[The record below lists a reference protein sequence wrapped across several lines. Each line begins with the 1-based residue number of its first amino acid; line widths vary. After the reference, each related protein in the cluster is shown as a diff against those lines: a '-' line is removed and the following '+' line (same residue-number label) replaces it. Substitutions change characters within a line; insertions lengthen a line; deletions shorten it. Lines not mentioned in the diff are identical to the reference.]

1 MPLSALTESVQAPTW
16 PAERV
21 DRESQEGDVVTIG
34 FMATAPNGQTVS
46 YSATGLP
53 PGLSINPS
61 TGVVSG
67 TLPISQ
73 AGTVNTGGS
82 AGVHTNVTITA
93 TSSGGASSNYVF
105 DWRVSRFRKGDLFAG
120 VGGGRYRVFSDQGV
134 FKYELTVD
142 REEDFIDYTGNNYG
156 WYGGTTTGCGYNW
169 VTRRMYFTAF
179 DDDYDPSVAE
189 VDPVP
194 VGGEIVRTNR
204 LSTFRDAGLERGGAA
219 TGIPIDGG
227 PESVIFGTDYGP
239 DGALGTSD
247 DVPGTMYIGHALG
260 YYSPAPQNIDPNDFA
275 EMNADI
281 NDNAI
286 IGTDDWFF
294 FYYVDA
300 AGNPILDNN
309 GERIPYTQGFSMDG
323 YLEKWP
329 GTKWL
334 NQSNQ
339 PIQALVQYGRD
350 IQKWLPDGVGG
361 WTRGVPDPD
370 TAPLVEGYDTH
381 AGWQGSD
388 WLDLSSDQRTIYYT
402 SEWGVVYRYDV
413 GPSPADGIRQRAVAP
428 ANPENYPVKNWPY
441 ATLLPENP
449 SNPAPVVLYALRL
462 LPPGDGTG
470 GLLVAEPTA
479 ILRIN
484 ENGTI
489 VNRYDADV
497 DGWFALNIAPDGRSF
512 WSASTANGR
521 IYRWDI
527 ATGALVSLA
536 AAGTSGIVSGASQD
550 ANGRYTLDGLCVM
563 GEYTAAQEICG
574 DGIDNDEDGEIDEVC
589 EPIEACSS
597 LSPGDDDGDGLV
609 DSNDPD
615 CPGTTNVC
623 AVSGYTDPS
632 VAGYCARFNLEGD
645 NVSLLPAPGPPAH
658 TNQREVYT
666 VSGLPPGITAS
677 ANGVLSGTPQFTIN
691 RNTDDPDTEVFDVL
705 YQVRRETIGGALIS
719 QYEQS
724 FEWTIQNVNRPPV
737 AQDFTTTIRPGQSAP
752 FELSHQT
759 GDGGTGPCP
768 APGPVDPDCED
779 TVTVTG
785 TTTPAAG
792 TLTTAGDI
800 YTWTAP
806 PTFTG
811 TVSYTY
817 TIADGHGGTDTGL
830 VTINVVN
837 QPPVAVDDAASGRP
851 ATAISLPVLTMGV
864 PDSDPDGDTLTV
876 TSNTNPSNG
885 TLIKTGNT
893 FTYTSTAGFTGI
905 DTFTYTISDG
915 YGGTDTATVTL
926 TISNQ
931 PPVAVDDAAG
941 PYVAG
946 TPPVSFNVLTMGT
959 PDSDP
964 DGDAI
969 TLTSFTQPG
978 AGTVVHNGNGNF
990 TWTPPGG
997 YSGVTTFTYTI
1008 TDPYGA
1014 TDTATVTITVRNI
1027 PPIAVNDSATTSG
1040 TVPVTI
1046 AVMQN
1051 DSDPDNHVI
1060 SVTGATTPPNGTAV
1074 VNANGTITYTA
1085 NPGFEGTDTFFYT
1098 IRDGF
1103 GGESTATVTVT
1114 VGPPNRFDPCL
1125 CASAQA
1131 SPAEIWP
1138 PNHKQTRVVTITNLE
1153 DPDGG
1158 PLDIKIIGI
1167 YQDEPTDYL
1176 GDGDTEID
1184 AGGIGTSTA
1193 WVRAERTGNPNVP
1206 GNGRVYEI
1214 VFEATA
1220 EDGSSCRGSVFTGVP
1235 HDQGQGS
1242 TIVDDGIR
1250 YDSTVAGGPIVRTAL
1265 QVESGLSDADVAE
1278 LEFETKWVGRAQY
1291 GDDSTQQGSQPWWCS
1306 WWPTHPSCS
1315 PSEPELAIGSTT
1327 SSFSD
1332 TDHFN
1337 WTSGTPAIFKMWH
1350 LGDEVHF
1357 KLITDTQFV
1366 YVTKSVDC
1374 ANGECNDI
1382 LIRAQTGGEGTIRLS
1397 SMSLNGLPIA
1407 EEILIASDGSAESIH
1422 LSGLSLDRGFT
1433 LTGLVTLTWTGTPS
1447 ADALSFDVSVG
1458 SACPTDGGGGTGGG
1472 GTPPLA
1478 RSDAYSTMEDTPL
1491 PIAAPGILENDLTF
1505 AGPLT
1510 ATLVS
1515 TTSNGTLVL
1524 NADGSFLYTP
1534 NENFTGDD
1542 TFTYRV
1548 SDGERTSEPAV
1559 VTITVNPV
1567 ADPPVAVDD
1576 SATTDENTPVTI
1588 AVTNN
1593 DSDPFGAVLT
1603 ILSTTQPSN
1612 GVAVVSGTSVVYTPA
1627 AGFIGV
1633 DTFTYTIQGTE
1644 GTATATVTVTVVDVN
1659 EPPVAVNDAY
1669 TTAEDT
1675 PLTIAAPGVMVNDS
1689 DPDTGDTFT
1698 AALVTGPSNGTVTQ
1712 NADGSLVYTPAANFS
1727 GTDSYT
1733 YRVRDAGGLDSN
1745 VATVTI
1751 TITPVPDPPVAVDDS
1766 YVVAEDSVLTINAPG
1781 VKVNDTDPDT
1791 PLGDLTVTLV
1801 TGAQRGSLT
1810 LNADGSFVYTPF
1822 PEASGSDSFV
1832 YRLSD
1837 GTGSST
1843 ATATIAITEVPD
1855 PPVAVDD
1862 AATTPEDTPVTIPV
1876 LGNDSDPDT
1885 EVLTITGVTQGANG
1899 TVAIAGGQV
1908 VYTPAQGFSGQD
1920 TFTYTIT
1927 DGQATATATVVVT
1940 VTAVNDP
1947 PVALPDAYTTPRN
1960 TPLTVPAP
1968 GIVANDSDPD
1978 AGDGLT
1984 AVLDSQPGNGSVVVQ
1999 GNGGFV
2005 YTPATGFVGVDTF
2018 TYHVND
2024 GEADSNITT
2033 VTITVTAV
2041 NAPPVAV
2048 DDSAATTGTEP
2059 VSIEVL
2065 VNDSD
2070 PDGDVIAVTEHTQ
2083 PSNGTVTRTGGTF
2096 VYTANEGFSGLDTFT
2111 YTIADPSGAT
2121 DVATVT
2127 IAVSNVCEAEGVPG
2141 ALVRRSTMFDAGARV
2156 EGSVQMMTAANAT
2169 FNSNTVLVGDLF
2181 MIGTP
2186 QIQINGQ
2193 PAAYGGTVDGSG
2205 AATPTSHRATINAGA
2220 TLGRIVRRTDAIA
2233 LPTVSN
2239 PPTNYGGS
2247 NNVVLNSPGTVNFST
2262 LRDLTLNSNV
2272 GPVSVPPGTYRNFIA
2287 GPESSFVIGV
2297 AGATEPAVYN
2307 FQNLTLNAGS
2317 SRLTVVGP
2325 VIVTVRY
2332 GATWHGPMG
2341 NAEHPEWL
2349 TLRVANNQVQFNTQM
2364 GVYGYVEAPNSQLI
2378 VNAGT
2383 LLHGGFAADSFTVNS
2398 NGRVVLVPKGCED
2411 DNQPPVAANDA
2422 YSTAQDTPLTVPVP
2436 GILANDSDPEG
2447 ASLVASQLTAPSH
2460 GTVTVNSTGS
2470 FTYTPASG
2478 FSGTDT
2484 FTYRVTDGAL
2494 WSSPA
2499 TVTIT
2504 VTDAPSPPVANDDTA
2519 TTSEETPV
2527 TINVLGNDTDPDTET
2542 LTLQSITQ
2550 PANGTAV
2557 IVSGQVRY
2565 TPDEDFAGTD
2575 TFTYTISD
2583 GTATDTAT
2591 VTVTVTA
2598 VNDPPVSVND
2608 AYTMESNTVLN
2619 QNTTVLINDDDPEG
2633 DALTARLVSSPS
2645 TGNVVFQTNGT
2656 FSYTPPNNFTGVV
2669 TFTYRAN
2676 DGTADGNIAT
2686 VTITVTAANQPPVAA
2701 NDSYTTDRNEALTIT
2716 APGILVN
2723 DSDPNE
2729 GDTLTAVLV
2738 SGTAP
2743 NTGTVTLNPNGSFTY
2758 TPAEDYTGTTTFRY
2772 RVRDNHNAQ
2781 SNEATVTIEVR
2792 FVPTSGRVCYDGGSS
2807 KTHLR
2812 AQVDW
2817 VVLESGDVQARATVS
2832 RNYADNTYGVNR
2844 IGWGSKPH
2852 TFKHLYTS
2860 DFAQLAFY
2868 DASGN
2873 KKIEFKIDYLSPIS
2887 GTPSGYGSRGVSS
2900 GKNADGGMVFGS
2912 SSNILSLATSIDLNM
2927 NAFGYVSTSSSHPLK
2942 SYSPSTNGAYTPNAT
2957 YPLWIWD
2964 MWYEA
2969 TIKASTFGSAG
2980 FGTVALRDIHASPAK
2995 EDVYGWRLIN
3005 CQ

>member
-1 MPLSALTESVQAPTW
+1 MPLSALTESAQAPTW

-34 FMATAPNGQTVS
+34 FLATAPEGQTVS

-53 PGLSINPS
+53 PGLSINPA

-67 TLPISQ
+67 TLLVSQ

-93 TSSGGASSNYVF
+93 TSSGGGSSSYVF
-105 DWRVSRFRKGDLFAG
+105 DWRVSRFRKGDVFAG
-120 VGGGRYRVFSDQGV
+120 VGGGKYRVFSDQGE

-142 REEDFIDYTGNNYG
+142 RAEDFIDYTGNNYG

-204 LSTFRDAGLERGGAA
+204 ISTFRDAGIERGGAA
-219 TGIPIDGG
+219 TGIPIDSG

-260 YYSPAPQNIDPNDFA
+260 YYTPSPQNLDPNSFA
-275 EMNADI
+275 EINADI
-281 NDNAI
+281 NDNGI

-300 AGNPILDNN
+300 SGNPILDSN
-309 GERIPYTQGFSMDG
+309 GQRIPYAQGFSMDG
-323 YLEKWP
+323 LLERWP
-329 GTKWL
+329 GERWL
-334 NQSNQ
+334 DQNGQ
-339 PIQALVQYGRD
+339 PIQGLVQYGRD
-350 IQKWLPDGVGG
+350 IQKWLPDGNGG

-388 WLDLSSDQRTIYYT
+388 WLDIASDQRTIYYT

-413 GPSPADGIRQRAVAP
+413 GPNPADGIRQRAVPP
-428 ANPENYPVKNWPY
+428 ANPENYPVQNWPY

-449 SNPAPVVLYALRL
+449 ANPSPVVLYALRL

-484 ENGTI
+484 DRGVI

-521 IYRWDI
+521 IYRWEI
-527 ATGALVSLA
+527 ATGTLVNLA
-536 AAGTSGIVSGASQD
+536 GAGTSGIVSGATQD
-550 ANGRYTLDGLCVM
+550 GNGRYTLDGLCVM

-574 DGIDNDEDGEIDEVC
+574 DGIDNDEDGEVDEVC
-589 EPIEACSS
+589 QPIEACSS

-632 VAGYCARFNLEGD
+632 VAGYCSRFNREGD

-666 VSGLPPGITAS
+666 VSGLPPGITAGT
-677 ANGVLSGTPQFTIN
+677 NGVLSGTPQFTIK
-691 RNTDDPDTEVFDVL
+691 RNTDVPDTEVFDVL
-705 YQVRRETIGGALIS
+705 YQVRRETLTGALIAE
-719 QYEQS
+719 YEQS

-737 AQDFTTTIRPGQSAP
+737 AQDFTATIRPGQSAS

-759 GDGGTGPCP
+759 GDGGTGPCA

-779 TVTVTG
+779 TVTVTA

-792 TLTTAGDI
+792 TLTSAGDI

-837 QPPVAVDDAASGRP
+837 QPPVAVLDTATIRPGQQVSIVVTTNDTDA
-851 ATAISLPVLTMGV
+851 
-864 PDSDPDGDTLTV
+864 DGDTLTAAPTGAGPQQGAATWSGNTV
-876 TSNTNPSNG
+876 TYTAAFTPSPPFVGNDTFTYQVSDGFGGTATGTVRITIVNTPPVANDDTASTRPATPVTVNVLTNDTDVDAPPTPSAPDTLTVTGFTQPSNG
-885 TLIKTGNT
+885 TVTSLGGGQ
-893 FTYTSTAGFTGI
+893 FSYTSTAGFTGV
-905 DTFTYTISDG
+905 DAFTYTITDG
-915 YGGTDTATVTL
+915 YNVFDTATVT
-926 TISNQ
+926 INVNNQ

-969 TLTSFTQPG
+969 SLTSFTQPG

-1008 TDPYGA
+1008 RDTYGA

-1027 PPIAVNDSATTSG
+1027 PPVAVNDSATTSG

-1131 SPAEIWP
+1131 SPAVIWP
-1138 PNHKQTRVVTITNLE
+1138 PNHKKTQVVTITNLE

-1158 PLDIKIIGI
+1158 PLDIKVIGI

-1250 YDSTVAGGPIVRTAL
+1250 YDSTVAGGPVVRTAL
-1265 QVESGLSDADVAE
+1265 QVQSGLSDTDVAE
-1278 LEFETKWVGRAQY
+1278 LEFETKFVGRAQY
-1291 GDDSTQQGSQPWWCS
+1291 GDDSTQQGSRPWWCF
-1306 WWPTHPSCS
+1306 WS
-1315 PSEPELAIGSTT
+1315 PSHPLCAASDPELAIGSTT

-1337 WTSGTPAIFKMWH
+1337 WTSGSPALFKMWH
-1350 LGDEVHF
+1350 LGDQVHF

-1366 YVTKSVDC
+1366 YVTKNIDC
-1374 ANGECNDI
+1374 ANGECDDI

-1397 SMSLNGLPIA
+1397 SMNLNGLPIA
-1407 EEILIASDGSAESIH
+1407 DVIEIASDGSAQSIH

-1433 LTGLVTLTWTGTPS
+1433 LTGLVTLTWTGSPT
-1447 ADALSFDVSVG
+1447 ADALRFDVSVG
-1458 SACPTDGGGGTGGG
+1458 SACPTGDGGGGGGE

-1491 PIAAPGILENDLTF
+1491 PVDAASGILLNDLTF

-1510 ATLVS
+1510 ASLVS
-1515 TTSNGTLVL
+1515 TTSNGTLEL
-1524 NADGSFLYTP
+1524 DADGSFLYTP

-1567 ADPPVAVDD
+1567 ADPPIAVDD

-1588 AVTNN
+1588 AVTSN

-1612 GVAVVSGTSVVYTPA
+1612 GAAVISGTSVVYTPA
-1627 AGFIGV
+1627 PGFTGV
-1633 DTFTYTIQGTE
+1633 DTFTYTVQGTE

-1689 DPDTGDTFT
+1689 DPDAGDTFT
-1698 AALVTGPSNGTVTQ
+1698 ASLVTGPSNGTVTQ

-1727 GTDSYT
+1727 GTDTYT

-1781 VKVNDTDPDT
+1781 LKVNDSDPDT
-1791 PLGDLTVTLV
+1791 PVGDLTVTLV

-1822 PEASGSDSFV
+1822 PDTAGSDSFV

-1837 GTGSST
+1837 GNGSST
-1843 ATATIAITEVPD
+1843 ATATIAITEEPD

-1862 AATTPEDTPVTIPV
+1862 TATTSEDTAVTINV

-1885 EVLTITGVTQGANG
+1885 PTLTLQSVTQPANG
-1899 TVAIAGGQV
+1899 TAVIQSGQV
-1908 VYTPAQGFSGQD
+1908 SYTPADGFNGQD

-1927 DGQATATATVVVT
+1927 DGTSTATANVVVT
-1940 VTAVNDP
+1940 VTGVNDP
-1947 PVALPDAYTTPRN
+1947 PVAVDDAYTTPQN
-1960 TPLTVPAP
+1960 TVLNVQTP
-1968 GIVANDSDPD
+1968 GVVGNDSDPD
-1978 AGDGLT
+1978 EDQLT
-1984 AVLDSQPGNGSVVVQ
+1984 ARVISQPTAGSVVFQ
-1999 GNGGFV
+1999 THGAFS
-2005 YTPATGFVGVDTF
+2005 YTPPNGFTGVATF
-2018 TYHVND
+2018 TYVVND
-2024 GEADSNITT
+2024 GTADSN
-2033 VTITVTAV
+2033 V
-2041 NAPPVAV
+2041 
-2048 DDSAATTGTEP
+2048 
-2059 VSIEVL
+2059 
-2065 VNDSD
+2065 
-2070 PDGDVIAVTEHTQ
+2070 
-2083 PSNGTVTRTGGTF
+2083 
-2096 VYTANEGFSGLDTFT
+2096 
-2111 YTIADPSGAT
+2111 
-2121 DVATVT
+2121 
-2127 IAVSNVCEAEGVPG
+2127 
-2141 ALVRRSTMFDAGARV
+2141 
-2156 EGSVQMMTAANAT
+2156 
-2169 FNSNTVLVGDLF
+2169 
-2181 MIGTP
+2181 
-2186 QIQINGQ
+2186 
-2193 PAAYGGTVDGSG
+2193 
-2205 AATPTSHRATINAGA
+2205 
-2220 TLGRIVRRTDAIA
+2220 
-2233 LPTVSN
+2233 
-2239 PPTNYGGS
+2239 
-2247 NNVVLNSPGTVNFST
+2247 
-2262 LRDLTLNSNV
+2262 
-2272 GPVSVPPGTYRNFIA
+2272 
-2287 GPESSFVIGV
+2287 
-2297 AGATEPAVYN
+2297 
-2307 FQNLTLNAGS
+2307 
-2317 SRLTVVGP
+2317 
-2325 VIVTVRY
+2325 
-2332 GATWHGPMG
+2332 
-2341 NAEHPEWL
+2341 
-2349 TLRVANNQVQFNTQM
+2349 
-2364 GVYGYVEAPNSQLI
+2364 
-2378 VNAGT
+2378 
-2383 LLHGGFAADSFTVNS
+2383 
-2398 NGRVVLVPKGCED
+2398 
-2411 DNQPPVAANDA
+2411 
-2422 YSTAQDTPLTVPVP
+2422 
-2436 GILANDSDPEG
+2436 
-2447 ASLVASQLTAPSH
+2447 
-2460 GTVTVNSTGS
+2460 
-2470 FTYTPASG
+2470 
-2478 FSGTDT
+2478 
-2484 FTYRVTDGAL
+2484 
-2494 WSSPA
+2494 A

-2504 VTDAPSPPVANDDTA
+2504 VTESNEPPVA
-2519 TTSEETPV
+2519 V
-2527 TINVLGNDTDPDTET
+2527 
-2542 LTLQSITQ
+2542 
-2550 PANGTAV
+2550 
-2557 IVSGQVRY
+2557 
-2565 TPDEDFAGTD
+2565 
-2575 TFTYTISD
+2575 
-2583 GTATDTAT
+2583 
-2591 VTVTVTA
+2591 
-2598 VNDPPVSVND
+2598 
-2608 AYTMESNTVLN
+2608 
-2619 QNTTVLINDDDPEG
+2619 
-2633 DALTARLVSSPS
+2633 
-2645 TGNVVFQTNGT
+2645 
-2656 FSYTPPNNFTGVV
+2656 
-2669 TFTYRAN
+2669 
-2676 DGTADGNIAT
+2676 
-2686 VTITVTAANQPPVAA
+2686 
-2701 NDSYTTDRNEALTIT
+2701 NDSYSTDVNVPLTVN
-2716 APGILVN
+2716 APGILGN

-2729 GDTLTAVLV
+2729 GDTITAFLI
-2738 SGTAP
+2738 SGTAA
-2743 NTGTVTLNPNGSFTY
+2743 NTGTVTLNANGSFTY

-2772 RVRDNHNAQ
+2772 RVRDSAQ
-2781 SNEATVTIEVR
+2781 AESNEAIVTIEVR
-2792 FVPTSGRVCYDGGSS
+2792 STTTTGRVCYDGGSS
-2807 KTHLR
+2807 KPHLR
-2812 AQVDW
+2812 AQIDW
-2817 VVLESGDVQARATVS
+2817 VVLESGDVRARATVS
-2832 RNYADNTYGVNR
+2832 RNYVDNTYGVNR
-2844 IGWGSKPH
+2844 IGWGNKSH
-2852 TFKHLYTS
+2852 TFRHLYTS
-2860 DFAQLAFY
+2860 DFAKLAFY
-2868 DASGN
+2868 DANGS
-2873 KKIEFKIDYLSPIS
+2873 KKIEFKIDYLSPLS
-2887 GTPSGYGSRGVSS
+2887 GTPSGYGSLGIADGR
-2900 GKNADGGMVFGS
+2900 NADGGMSFG
-2912 SSNILSLATSIDLNM
+2912 NAGHILSMATSIDLNM
-2927 NAFGYVSTSSSHPLK
+2927 NAFGYVSTSSNHPLK
-2942 SYSPSTNGAYTPNAT
+2942 SYSPSTNGSYTPNAT

-2964 MWYEA
+2964 VWYEA
-2969 TIKASTFGSAG
+2969 TISASAFGSRG
-2980 FGTVALRDIHASPAK
+2980 FGTVALRDLHASPAK
-2995 EDVYGWRLIN
+2995 EEVNAWRLIN